1 MIKKNTLME
10 KFNTEVQTGTAKR
23 LFITKGAGRARCCD
37 LRRLAAD
44 VLEGETLAPAA
55 QESPREPR
63 VRTTEA
69 FMAEE
74 NNPKGGS
81 KKGVSPVDPS
91 AVFHWKGLKRECPL
105 ETFHSPDPPVSYGTA
120 PSLRLILLRQRG
132 DN

>member
-69 FMAEE
+69 FITEE
-74 NNPKGGS
+74 NNPRE
-81 KKGVSPVDPS
+81 
-91 AVFHWKGLKRECPL
+91 ALKRECPQY
-105 ETFHSPDPPVSYGTA
+105 FTA
-120 PSLRLILLRQRG
+120 KCEKTANKIGSVPCSLGVPKGSVCCRSK
-132 DN
+132 NF

>member
-81 KKGVSPVDPS
+81 KKGVSPV
-91 AVFHWKGLKRECPL
+91 F
-105 ETFHSPDPPVSYGTA
+105 
-120 PSLRLILLRQRG
+120 
-132 DN
+132 

>member
-69 FMAEE
+69 FIPEE
-74 NNPKGGS
+74 NNPRE
-81 KKGVSPVDPS
+81 
-91 AVFHWKGLKRECPL
+91 ALKRECPL
-105 ETFHSPDPPVSYGTA
+105 YFNRETRENREQKGSVPCNPEAVLG
-120 PSLRLILLRQRG
+120 REG
-132 DN
+132 